1 MSGTFGT
8 FGNAS
13 HAVMYL
19 RQPFPTHRELNH
31 HILASDRYAITTRC
45 LWAPF
50 CKRGEVCNSEA
61 ADEAKAW
68 INASGERKDTA
79 LSAINE
85 PECCT
90 VGDSGF
96 GSAPF
101 QSTSSSFTIRL
112 KVKQS
117 PFDRRN
123 IVIFPNSVAAME
135 TCEVLDGYQ

>member
-1 MSGTFGT
+1 MSGTFDT

-19 RQPFPTHRELNH
+19 RQPFPMHRELNH
-31 HILASDRYAITTRC
+31 HTLASNRYAITTQC

-68 INASGERKDTA
+68 INPSGERKLVVDGGVGDGSLAA

-90 VGDSGF
+90 VGGSGF

-101 QSTSSSFTIRL
+101 QSISSKFHHPL
-112 KVKQS
+112 KGQAIS
-117 PFDRRN
+117 
-123 IVIFPNSVAAME
+123 I
-135 TCEVLDGYQ
+135 

>member
-19 RQPFPTHRELNH
+19 RQPFPMHRELNH
-31 HILASDRYAITTRC
+31 YILASDGYAITTQC

-68 INASGERKDTA
+68 INASGERKD
-79 LSAINE
+79 
-85 PECCT
+85 
-90 VGDSGF
+90 
-96 GSAPF
+96 
-101 QSTSSSFTIRL
+101 
-112 KVKQS
+112 VKQS

-135 TCEVLDGYQ
+135 TCEVLDGYR